1 MDRPAV
7 SPLVV
12 LGATGSIG
20 RQTLEVA
27 DRLDIP
33 IAAVAA
39 RRGSD
44 ELLAIAHAHP
54 EATVAVAAP
63 TGAEQHRFATELG
76 ERARFGSESLS
87 DLAATAGTTVVNG
100 IVGAA
105 GLAAS
110 VSALSAGNRLALA
123 NKESLVAG
131 GPVLQAARA
140 QGGGE
145 LLPVDSEHSAL
156 FQCLAGEEISAVRR
170 LILTASGGPFRGRDV
185 DSMAGVT
192 VDEALAHPTWDM
204 GPRITIDS
212 ATLMNKAFE
221 VIEAHYLFGLSY
233 DDIDVVV
240 HPQSIVHSLVEFVD
254 GSLKAHLG
262 EPDMRVPIQYAIT
275 YPHRASGS
283 LPPFALAEHALTFEP
298 PDFEAFPLL
307 ALGYEAGRRG
317 ESAPAVLNAAD
328 EIAVQAFLDG
338 RIGFSAIPKV
348 VAGALERVS
357 LRKLETVADVVAVD
371 AEARSVASGG
381 AATCEWSRP
390 ASLTGV
396 KDQVC
401 QR

>member
-1 MDRPAV
+1 M
-7 SPLVV
+7 
-12 LGATGSIG
+12 
-20 RQTLEVA
+20 QTLEVA

-33 IAAVAA
+33 IVALGA

-44 ELLAIAHAHP
+44 DLLAIAHAHP
-54 EATVAVAAP
+54 EAMIAVSAP
-63 TGAEQHRFATELG
+63 TGAEQERFAAELG
-76 ERARFGSESLS
+76 KRVRFGLDGLSE
-87 DLAATAGTTVVNG
+87 LAATAGTTVVNG
-100 IVGAA
+100 VVGAA
-105 GLAAS
+105 GLSAS
-110 VSALSAGNRLALA
+110 VAALSAGNRLALA

-131 GPVLQAARA
+131 GPVLQAARE

-156 FQCLAGEEISAVRR
+156 LQCLAGEEITAVRR
-170 LILTASGGPFRGRDV
+170 LILTASGGPFRGRD
-185 DSMAGVT
+185 AGSLADVT
-192 VDEALAHPTWDM
+192 VDEALAHPTWAM

-233 DDIDVVV
+233 DDIEVVV

-275 YPHRASGS
+275 YPHRAPGPLS
-283 LPPFALAEHALTFEP
+283 PFALSDLALTFEP
-298 PDFEAFPLL
+298 PDRAAFPLL
-307 ALGYEAGRRG
+307 DLGYQAGRRG

-348 VAGALERVS
+348 VAGTLERVD
-357 LRKLETVADVVAVD
+357 LRKLTEVADVVAVD
-371 AEARSVASGG
+371 AEARSVASELAGM
-381 AATCEWSRP
+381 C
-390 ASLTGV
+390 
-396 KDQVC
+396 
-401 QR
+401 